1 MSSSATRSNSMNTF
15 DRASIVKAFCE
26 ECVWLRSIRTH
37 FASLFEGNDRRGKL
51 LHEVAG
57 TFFHDMNLIL
67 AEYILLQ
74 QCKLTDPA
82 SSGGEKEN
90 LTTNF
95 LLQLNWPSETEAL
108 LRAQNGKLM
117 CFRQKIEDAR
127 HKLIGHLDLRARLG
141 ATAFGNFHEGDELV
155 FWDAL
160 QAFVDAAHAEAVGG
174 PYEINA
180 AMPEGDAE
188 SLVHCLKD
196 AMDYDDI
203 VNTDPKFLV
212 ARLGHRRYEDA

>member
-1 MSSSATRSNSMNTF
+1 
-15 DRASIVKAFCE
+15 
-26 ECVWLRSIRTH
+26 
-37 FASLFEGNDRRGKL
+37 
-51 LHEVAG
+51 
-57 TFFHDMNLIL
+57 
-67 AEYILLQ
+67 
-74 QCKLTDPA
+74 
-82 SSGGEKEN
+82 
-90 LTTNF
+90 
-95 LLQLNWPSETEAL
+95 
-108 LRAQNGKLM
+108 M

>member
-26 ECVWLRSIRTH
+26 ECVWLRFIRTH

-95 LLQLNWPSETEAL
+95 LLQLNWSSETEAL
-108 LRAQNGKLM
+108 P
-117 CFRQKIEDAR
+117 AR
-127 HKLIGHLDLRARLG
+127 TKREAH
-141 ATAFGNFHEGDELV
+141 V
-155 FWDAL
+155 FPAK
-160 QAFVDAAHAEAVGG
+160 
-174 PYEINA
+174 N
-180 AMPEGDAE
+180 
-188 SLVHCLKD
+188 
-196 AMDYDDI
+196 
-203 VNTDPKFLV
+203 
-212 ARLGHRRYEDA
+212 